1 MSSKSNIHVFAL
13 TLGLCVLFSMVAVGQ
28 VSGTAAGSTGTA
40 SSAPAPAA
48 GVKIGIVSIQDAIMN
63 TNEGKKE
70 LDAMQARFGPR
81 QNELK
86 AQSDELEKLKADLQ
100 VKGDKLSE
108 EERNNR
114 LKVAGDKQKT
124 LQRNGEDFQAEVQQ
138 AEQEVLSRL
147 GKEMIDV
154 MDKYAKDNSFAVILD
169 VSNAQTPVLWASP
182 STNITKELV
191 EAYNAASPVAAPPA
205 PRPSGATGT
214 TSPARPAGTTTR
226 PPATSTT
233 PKRPQ

>member
-1 MSSKSNIHVFAL
+1 MSRKSTINVIAL
-13 TLGLCVLFSMVAVGQ
+13 SLGLCIISMVAVGQ
-28 VSGTAAGSTGTA
+28 VSGTAAGSTTA
-40 SSAPAPAA
+40 SSSAPASA
-48 GVKIGIVSIQDAIMN
+48 GIKIGIVSIQDAIMA

-114 LKVAGDKQKT
+114 LKLAGDKQKVF
-124 LQRNGEDFQAEVQQ
+124 QRNGEDFQAEVQQ
-138 AEQEVLSRL
+138 AEQEVLGRL
-147 GKEMIDV
+147 GKKMLDV
-154 MDKYAKDNSFAVILD
+154 MDKYAKDNNFAVILD
-169 VSNAQTPVLWASP
+169 VSNPQTPVLWASP
-182 STNITKELV
+182 TTNITKELV
-191 EAYNAASPVAAPPA
+191 DAYNATSPVAAPPA
-205 PRPSGATGT
+205 AARPAGTGA
-214 TSPARPAGTTTR
+214 PANRPAGTTTR

-233 PKRPQ
+233 PKKP

>member
-1 MSSKSNIHVFAL
+1 MSRKPNIHVIAL
-13 TLGLCVLFSMVAVGQ
+13 SLGLCIVSAVAVGQ
-28 VSGTAAGSTGTA
+28 VAGTAAGSTSA
-40 SSAPAPAA
+40 SSSSPASA
-48 GVKIGIVSIQDAIMN
+48 GIKIGIVSIQDAIMA

-70 LDAMQARFGPR
+70 LDAMQSRFGPR

-114 LKVAGDKQKT
+114 LKAAGDKQKT
-124 LQRNGEDFQAEVQQ
+124 FQRNGEDFQAEVQQ

-147 GKEMIDV
+147 GKKMLDV
-154 MDKYAKDNSFAVILD
+154 MDKYAKDNNFAVILD
-169 VSNAQTPVLWASP
+169 VSNPQTPVLWASP
-182 STNITKELV
+182 TTNITKELV
-191 EAYNAASPVAAPPA
+191 DAYNAASPVAAPSATRPA
-205 PRPSGATGT
+205 GTGAA
-214 TSPARPAGTTTR
+214 PANRPAGTTTPR
-226 PPATSTT
+226 PPANNTT

>member
-1 MSSKSNIHVFAL
+1 MIFARSHHPMSSKSNIHVFAL

-86 AQSDELEKLKADLQ
+86 AQSDELDKLKADLQ

-147 GKEMIDV
+147 GKKMIDV

-169 VSNAQTPVLWASP
+169 VSNAQT
-182 STNITKELV
+182 
-191 EAYNAASPVAAPPA
+191 
-205 PRPSGATGT
+205 
-214 TSPARPAGTTTR
+214 
-226 PPATSTT
+226 
-233 PKRPQ
+233 